1 MGICIANKS
10 YTDKMDDIVTASD
23 TLVAR
28 YSKLLGELNALTDR
42 DNKNQVLVKLVGK
55 IQQDVKESGKTTDEF
70 ESK

>member
-1 MGICIANKS
+1 
-10 YTDKMDDIVTASD
+10 MDDIVTASD
-23 TLVAR
+23 TLANR
-28 YSKLLGELNALTDR
+28 YSKLLSELNALTDR

>member
-1 MGICIANKS
+1 
-10 YTDKMDDIVTASD
+10 MDDIVAASD

-28 YSKLLGELNALTDR
+28 YSELLHELNALTDR

-55 IQQDVKESGKTTDEF
+55 VQQDVKESGKTTDEF